1 MARPKRAAVF
11 FQLLGLESA
20 GVLVLINRLAAG
32 PRTATAGARRIA
44 RGAERNMAG
53 ESGGK
58 LGLTIKGGDDKEERK
73 RRGDH
78 REASGMNWA
87 GNRRMGVDGGGR
99 G

>member
-1 MARPKRAAVF
+1 MARPRRAAVF

-20 GVLVLINRLAAG
+20 GVLVLINRLVAG

-53 ESGGK
+53 ERGGK
-58 LGLTIKGGDDKEERK
+58 LGMTIKGSERK
-73 RRGDH
+73 RRGGEGYH